1 MIFKDKSVIIT
12 GGSEGV
18 GAAAARLFAEAGAN
32 LMLVAR
38 NRKNLEAIA
47 AELRDKSRVEI
58 FPMDVSDA
66 DSCEDLIKKTQFEFG
81 RIDVLVN
88 NAGFQARGY
97 VESVTAEDLGRTIDV
112 NLRAPIMLTRLALPH
127 IREAGGGA
135 IINVASLAGRTPVP
149 GSAAYSASKFGL
161 RAFTFSLAE
170 EIRDSGIKLAV
181 VSPGPISTQFILA
194 DIDKTSD
201 LTFSQPISSAEEVAQ
216 VILDLCGN
224 NQREQAMP
232 AISGVLTT
240 LSYLM
245 PWLGR
250 ALRPALERRGSRVKK
265 ELKARAKAKSSE
277 TSTLNRMAARKGR
290 RGRPGDHRGA
300 MILLLQQASRR
311 AGPCRLHKHRADS
324 WWSCAHFGRGSPCCA
339 CRNNSD
345 VTGAY
350 CSSAKASLVRF
361 SQPSASTRTLSST
374 RMPP

>member
-1 MIFKDKSVIIT
+1 MIFKDKTVIVT

-47 AELRDKSRVEI
+47 AELRDKARVAI

-66 DSCEDLIKKTQFEFG
+66 DSCTDLIKKTLFEFG

-88 NAGFQARGY
+88 NAGFHARGN
-97 VESVTAEDLGRTIDV
+97 VESATADDLARTIDV
-112 NLRAPIMLTRLALPH
+112 NLRAPIMLMRLVLPH
-127 IREAGGGA
+127 VRENGGGA

-181 VSPGPISTQFILA
+181 VSPGPIATQFILD

-201 LTFSQPISSAEEVAQ
+201 LTFSQPMSSAEEVAQ

-224 NQREQAMP
+224 NQREQAIP
-232 AISGVLTT
+232 AMSGVLTT
-240 LSYLM
+240 LAYLL

-250 ALRPALERRGSRVKK
+250 ALRPALERKGNRVKK
-265 ELKARAKAKSSE
+265 ELKAKA
-277 TSTLNRMAARKGR
+277 RAAR
-290 RGRPGDHRGA
+290 
-300 MILLLQQASRR
+300 SEN
-311 AGPCRLHKHRADS
+311 
-324 WWSCAHFGRGSPCCA
+324 GS
-339 CRNNSD
+339 
-345 VTGAY
+345 
-350 CSSAKASLVRF
+350 
-361 SQPSASTRTLSST
+361 
-374 RMPP
+374 